1 MKQQSGKIGVRE
13 FVSIAVLMV
22 GSKASEDTPAHL
34 YSQVQNAAWMIPFIS
49 AGILFIPL
57 FLLIKTMSLY
67 EEKDLFSVIKK
78 VLGKYLG
85 FLVCLVIFIISSFAV
100 SFDSRT
106 YTNIIRTFYFT
117 TTPTLIIY
125 AILMFICAYGAK
137 KGLQHIGSVSYL
149 IVFYAVLSLYLA
161 LWLGTQHANINS
173 MFPLWGPGPLELLK
187 EGSQKLTL
195 FADFFLFTMVVPYI
209 TSNKAFKKGT
219 WIAYIYVSIQIS
231 LAILIFV
238 CMFDESLGGVAYPF
252 HTVIRFIS
260 LGDYIPNVEIIFFI
274 IWIMAA
280 FIRFTAFLYINALMF
295 GHLFKIKDFEYLIPS
310 LATIYLMIG
319 MIPEAPMDV
328 SLVFKPVVVKTA
340 GPTFAVISIIIW
352 LVALIKGEFK
362 HAKNKNIM

>member
-1 MKQQSGKIGVRE
+1 MKQQTGKIGVRE
-13 FVSIAVLMV
+13 FVSIAVLMI
-22 GSKASEDTPAHL
+22 GSKATEDTPAHL
-34 YSQVQNAAWMIPFIS
+34 YSQVHNAAWMIPFIS
-49 AGILFIPL
+49 ALVFFIPL
-57 FLLIKTMSLY
+57 YLLIKTMSLY

-78 VLGKYLG
+78 IFGKYLG
-85 FLVCLVIFIISSFAV
+85 FFVCLVIFLINSFAV

-106 YTNIIRTFYFT
+106 YTNIIRSFYFT
-117 TTPTLIIY
+117 TTPNLIIY

-137 KGLQHIGSVSYL
+137 KGLQHIGSASYL

-161 LWLGTQHANINS
+161 LWLGTRHANINS
-173 MFPLWGPGPLELLK
+173 MFPIWGPGPLALMK
-187 EGSQKLTL
+187 EGSQKVTI
-195 FADFFLFTMVVPYI
+195 FADFFLLTMVVPYL

-219 WIAYIYVSIQIS
+219 WFAYIYVSIQFS
-231 LAILIFV
+231 MAILIFV

-260 LGDYIPNVEIIFFI
+260 LGQYIPNVEIIFFI

-319 MIPEAPMDV
+319 MIPESPIDV
-328 SLVFKPVVVKTA
+328 SLEFKPIIMNTA
-340 GPTFAVISIIIW
+340 GPMFAGISLLLW
-352 LVALIKGEFK
+352 LVALIRGEFK
-362 HAKNKNIM
+362 HAKNKNTM